1 MKNKLIVW
9 KITACWESNGDYRSK
24 VGFADKAS
32 LLKSSVRDKYILPSL
47 PTPEPHS

>member
-24 VGFADKAS
+24 VGFAGTGFSDEKAGIHREIIRAGRQTK
-32 LLKSSVRDKYILPSL
+32 L
-47 PTPEPHS
+47 